1 MRALTEEQKG
11 VLETYFKTTH
21 QITLE
26 YFPTDTPEK
35 IIKES
40 KQAIK
45 CLEALNDYET
55 LYQDCERY
63 LNDLLMKEKIE
74 EKEGR

>member
-1 MRALTEEQKG
+1 MKLSDERRN
-11 VLETYFKTTH
+11 
-21 QITLE
+21 QIIE
-26 YFPTDTPEK
+26 
-35 IIKES
+35 ES

-74 EKEGR
+74 KKRREKKL

>member
-26 YFPTDTPEK
+26 YFPTNTPIQ
-35 IIKES
+35 IIKNANQCKRS
-40 KQAIK
+40 
-45 CLEALNDYET
+45 LEALNDYET